1 MTKCGR
7 RHVLSRPPSTTRII
21 RRQYSHPDFRR
32 RRVSFFDGAEEGQ
45 GRDAQVEP
53 PRRTTVA
60 ADQSQVESQ
69 ETNDIDHQR
78 YIRSLLAQDPPS
90 GVYRAETLP
99 TGQVVYHKIKD
110 LSDDEEDRGMFVLQ
124 CLAFAHL
131 LILRRPTIPSPG
143 FIAATTRTH
152 VY

>member
-1 MTKCGR
+1 MVVINRILTGCGR
-7 RHVLSRPPSTTRII
+7 RRGLSRPASTTRII

-32 RRVSFFDGAEEGQ
+32 RRVSFFDGAEEGH

-53 PRRTTVA
+53 PRRTTIA
-60 ADQSQVESQ
+60 ADPSQVEAPDA
-69 ETNDIDHQR
+69 NDIDHNR

-110 LSDDEEDRGMFVLQ
+110 LSADEEDRGMVMLQ
-124 CLAFAHL
+124 RLAL
-131 LILRRPTIPSPG
+131 KTC
-143 FIAATTRTH
+143 
-152 VY
+152 